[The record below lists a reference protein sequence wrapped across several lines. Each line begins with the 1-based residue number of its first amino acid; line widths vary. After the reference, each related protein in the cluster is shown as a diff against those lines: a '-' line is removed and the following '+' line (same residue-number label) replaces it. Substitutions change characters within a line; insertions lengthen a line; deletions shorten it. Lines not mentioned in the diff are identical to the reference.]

1 MDYLALI
8 ISFCAGI
15 WNVLQDTSRLIRR
28 KVCAFMLGFIFCYGA
43 MVVANT
49 YGLSHDVSAFVGY
62 VCGVLSVNI
71 YNMAVECL
79 NRIPEIFSE
88 KLRGNHDCNE

>member
-1 MDYLALI
+1 MDYLALV
-8 ISFCAGI
+8 ISFCAGL

-43 MVVANT
+43 MIVATT

-71 YNMAVECL
+71 YNMLVQCL
-79 NRIPEIFSE
+79 NRVPDFLE
-88 KLRGNHDCNE
+88 KKMGEKHD

>member
-8 ISFCAGI
+8 ISFCAGV

-43 MVVANT
+43 MVAAST

-71 YNMAVECL
+71 YNALAQCL
-79 NRIPEIFSE
+79 NKVPGIFE
-88 KLRGNHDCNE
+88 KRMGGSNDRYE